1 LDVSRDLVCIDDL
14 DPLGAE
20 ASDRQSLSQDLYHR
34 LITPRGRILDDAEFG
49 LDVRTWLSDD
59 VPANAAALIEEEML
73 KDQRVASASV
83 TISKTSPDAFAIK
96 VDIETNEDAFALSVD
111 ASTAGNSATVTA

>member
-1 LDVSRDLVCIDDL
+1 MSRDLVCIDDL

-49 LDVRTWLSDD
+49 LDVRAWLSDD

-83 TISKTSPDAFAIK
+83 SISKPSPDAFTIQ
-96 VDIETNEDAFALSVD
+96 VDIETNDDAFTLVVD
-111 ASTAGNSATVTA
+111 VSTAGNSAAVTA

>member
-1 LDVSRDLVCIDDL
+1 LCFDDL

-20 ASDRQSLSQDLYHR
+20 ASERQSLAQDLYHR

-49 LDVRTWLSDD
+49 LDVRAWLSGDF
-59 VPANAAALIEEEML
+59 PANAGALIEEEML

-83 TISKTSPDAFAIK
+83 TVSKPNPDAFTIQVA
-96 VDIETNEDAFALSVD
+96 IETDDDAFALTVD
-111 ASTAGNSATVTA
+111 VSTAGTSAQVAS